1 MQTQLYG
8 AFPTHL
14 QQIFA
19 AFCLL
24 LAESCIFL
32 FFLMLAPKSCLL
44 LIMNTAATSK
54 NQTEIKGNL
63 IQMSLYGHLT
73 TSHPRQKT
81 NFPKQFSA
89 PLI

>member
-1 MQTQLYG
+1 MPTQLYG

-54 NQTEIKGNL
+54 KSNRNQREFDSNVAIRTFDHE
-63 IQMSLYGHLT
+63 
-73 TSHPRQKT
+73 P
-81 NFPKQFSA
+81 SA
-89 PLI
+89 PKN